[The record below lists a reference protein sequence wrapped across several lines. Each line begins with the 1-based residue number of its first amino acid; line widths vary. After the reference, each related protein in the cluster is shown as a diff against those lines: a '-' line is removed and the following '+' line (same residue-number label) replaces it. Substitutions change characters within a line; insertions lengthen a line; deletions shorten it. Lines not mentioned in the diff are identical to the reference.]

1 MNFDESKCSNKLNKT
16 IITFDN
22 ENPNQNYNVLS
33 SRFLEVVN
41 VHAPLKTKIVRGND
55 APFVDK

>member
-1 MNFDESKCSNKLNKT
+1 MNFDESAFSNKLNKT

-33 SRFLEVVN
+33 SRFLDVAN

-55 APFVDK
+55 APFADK